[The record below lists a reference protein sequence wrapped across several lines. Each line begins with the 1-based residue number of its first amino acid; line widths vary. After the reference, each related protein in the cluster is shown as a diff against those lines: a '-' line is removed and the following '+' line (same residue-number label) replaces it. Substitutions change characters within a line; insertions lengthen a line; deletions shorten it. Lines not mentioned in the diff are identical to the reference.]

1 METVI
6 NQEILIQELRE
17 YWISLELSNLTW
29 NEKPR
34 FRESILRTLMVCLR
48 EETLRVTTMP
58 IACLLQMIEAQLE
71 QNPML
76 VARIFSKL
84 RIQEL

>member
-29 NEKPR
+29 NEKPK

-48 EETLRVTTMP
+48 EETVRVTIML
-58 IACLLQMIEAQLE
+58 IVCLLQMIEAQSE

-76 VARIFSKL
+76 VARISNKL

>member
-6 NQEILIQELRE
+6 NREILIQEHRE

-29 NEKPR
+29 NEKPK
-34 FRESILRTLMVCLR
+34 FRENILRTLMVCLR
-48 EETLRVTTMP
+48 EETVRVTTMP
-58 IACLLQMIEAQLE
+58 IVCLLQMIEAQSE

-76 VARIFSKL
+76 VARISNKL

>member
-6 NQEILIQELRE
+6 NQEILIQEDRE

-29 NEKPR
+29 NEKPK
-34 FRESILRTLMVCLR
+34 FRENILRTLMVCLK
-48 EETLRVTTMP
+48 EETVPVTTML
-58 IACLLQMIEAQLE
+58 IVCHLQMIEAQSEPNL
-71 QNPML
+71 ML
-76 VARIFSKL
+76 VARISSKL